1 MTRRQSRALTTEMLD
16 SVDLPVD
23 ETGPVSAT
31 ARHGTQAVRGLAA
44 EIDELKS
51 EQARAVNDG
60 IQIISISP
68 ANIDEGLISDRGAAG
83 FEDDEFRKLKASI
96 LESGQD
102 QPIVVRPA
110 DNGRYELISGRRRT
124 EACRQLGL
132 DVLSRVKQLDDRTA
146 IAEQFRENALRS
158 NPSPIELGSWFVRI
172 MDRFALTQLDLVKI
186 TGFTKSYVSELTMIG
201 SMPQEIRGIF
211 SHDRDLTK
219 VLALSVMRHWNQS
232 SANQKAMLKAVPTA
246 REAETMSRKMEIL
259 LATDARK
266 SASKADLDEIVGR
279 GGRKVGVIER
289 VRGKPRITIHNSLT
303 EEQID
308 RLKVFLRDLTA

>member
-1 MTRRQSRALTTEMLD
+1 MTRRQSRALTAEMLD
-16 SVDLPVD
+16 SVDLPSD

-31 ARHGTQAVRGLAA
+31 ARHGNQAVRGLAA

-51 EQARAVNDG
+51 EQERAVNDG

-83 FEDDEFRKLKASI
+83 FEDEDFHKLKASI
-96 LESGQD
+96 LDNGQD
-102 QPIVVRPA
+102 QPIVVRPT
-110 DNGRYELISGRRRT
+110 DHGRYELISGRRRT

-132 DVLSRVKQLDDRTA
+132 DVLSRVKRLDDRTA

-158 NPSPIELGSWFVRI
+158 NPSPVELGSWFIRI
-172 MDRFALTQLDLVKI
+172 MDRFDLTQLDLVKI

-201 SMPQEIRGIF
+201 TMPQEIRGAF
-211 SHDRDLTK
+211 GQDRDLTK
-219 VLALSVMRHWNQS
+219 VMALSLMKHWNQS
-232 SANQKAMLKAVPTA
+232 SANQKAMLKSVPTA
-246 REAETMSRKMEIL
+246 KEAESVSRKMEIL
-259 LATDARK
+259 LSADTRK
-266 SASKADLDEIVGR
+266 SVAKSNLEEIVGR

-303 EEQID
+303 EDQID

>member
-146 IAEQFRENALRS
+146 IA
-158 NPSPIELGSWFVRI
+158 
-172 MDRFALTQLDLVKI
+172 
-186 TGFTKSYVSELTMIG
+186 
-201 SMPQEIRGIF
+201 
-211 SHDRDLTK
+211 
-219 VLALSVMRHWNQS
+219 
-232 SANQKAMLKAVPTA
+232 
-246 REAETMSRKMEIL
+246 
-259 LATDARK
+259 
-266 SASKADLDEIVGR
+266 
-279 GGRKVGVIER
+279 
-289 VRGKPRITIHNSLT
+289 
-303 EEQID
+303 
-308 RLKVFLRDLTA
+308 

>member
-1 MTRRQSRALTTEMLD
+1 MTRRQSRALTAEMLD
-16 SVDLPVD
+16 SVDLPSD
-23 ETGPVSAT
+23 DSGPASAT
-31 ARHGTQAVRGLAA
+31 ARHGNQAVRGLAA
-44 EIDELKS
+44 EVEDLKS

-68 ANIDEGLISDRGAAG
+68 SNIDEGLISDRGAAG
-83 FEDDEFRKLKASI
+83 FEDEDFHRLKASI
-96 LESGQD
+96 LDNGQD
-102 QPIVVRPA
+102 QPIVVRPT

-124 EACRQLGL
+124 EACRQLGVE
-132 DVLSRVKQLDDRTA
+132 VLSRVKQLDDMTA

-158 NPSPIELGSWFVRI
+158 NPSPVELGAWFARI
-172 MDRFALTQLDLVKI
+172 MDRFDLTQIDLVKI

-201 SMPQEIRGIF
+201 SMPQEIRDVF

-219 VLALSVMRHWNQS
+219 ALALSVMRHWNQS
-232 SANQKAMLKAVPTA
+232 SANQKAMLRAVPAA
-246 REAETMSRKMEIL
+246 RDAESVSRKMEIL
-259 LATDARK
+259 LAADARK
-266 SASKADLDEIVGR
+266 SASKSDLDEIVGR

-303 EEQID
+303 ADQIE